1 MIDPKV
7 YRRLWHSVNRSQAH
21 KTPSKRNARW
31 LIKRIQIEAAESPDG
46 PFVLDWLPVPGVTL
60 HQWEELKRAAM

>member
-7 YRRLWHSVNRSQAH
+7 YRRLWRSVNRSQAH

-31 LIKRIQIEAAESPDG
+31 LIKPQTAP
-46 PFVLDWLPVPGVTL
+46 LWLPGVTL
-60 HQWEELKRAAM
+60 HQWEAAM